1 MLSVG
6 YQKLICQIAG
16 GGYQAS
22 LSEVSELLELDGT
35 LGVLGKVNVIGQ
47 FLESI
52 NAQVIP
58 GLGKGEVDTVR
69 LFRFRS
75 PQGASGAEVIEGILR
90 GDESHTIEFKS
101 TLRVDLRRLAQPGQ
115 TAAQCKSDEVLH
127 ASLKTIAAFMN
138 SSGGQLIIG
147 ISDDKQVN
155 GLHYDFELPDTASAD
170 KFELLLRNCLTGKFK
185 DGGLINDYVSLTFVE
200 THGHTVA
207 IIEVLPRSSLSF
219 VKKDGQYALY
229 RRQGNRT
236 NPVDIS
242 DIEEFLKA
250 RWGLAG

>member
-1 MLSVG
+1 MLSEG
-6 YQKLICQIAG
+6 YQKLICHIAG

-22 LSEVSELLELDGT
+22 LSEVSELLELDAT
-35 LGVLGKVNVIGQ
+35 LGVLGKVTSIGQ

-58 GLGKGEVDTVR
+58 DLGKGEVDTIR
-69 LFRFRS
+69 LFRFRP
-75 PQGASGAEVIEGILR
+75 PQGGNGAEVIEGILK
-90 GDESHTIEFKS
+90 GEESHTIEFKS
-101 TLRVDLRRLAQPGQ
+101 TLRVDLKRLAQLGQ
-115 TAAQCKSDEVLH
+115 TATQCKSDEVLH

-147 ISDDKQVN
+147 ISDDKQLI
-155 GLHYDFELPDTASAD
+155 GLHHDFELPDTPNVD
-170 KFELLLRNCLTGKFK
+170 KFELFLRNCLTGKFK
-185 DGGLINDYVSLTFVE
+185 DGGLINDYVTIAFVE
-200 THGHTVA
+200 VEGLTVA

-236 NPVDIS
+236 NSVDIS

-250 RWGLAG
+250 RWA